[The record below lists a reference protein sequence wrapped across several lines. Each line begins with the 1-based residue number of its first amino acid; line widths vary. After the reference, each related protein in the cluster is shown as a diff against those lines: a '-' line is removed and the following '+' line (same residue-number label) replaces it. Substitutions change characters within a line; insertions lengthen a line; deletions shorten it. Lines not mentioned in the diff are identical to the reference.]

1 MDYYDNDID
10 REVDDILSQL
20 KNQTTPKTNDDFVAK
35 KINKDEM
42 EEFIINNAAAV
53 VQKASNLLDRFGT
66 MAANSADPDMVN
78 SVSGLVRSITSA
90 IDSLTKLKIAEDK
103 NNTQKEI
110 AQMNIKKPED
120 DKKSNG
126 LMMTRDDVI
135 KFLSNEVAKED

>member
-53 VQKASNLLDRFGT
+53 VQKASNLLDSFGT
-66 MAANSADPDMVN
+66 IAANSADPDMVN

-110 AQMNIKKPED
+110 AQMSVKKDNDESKP
-120 DKKSNG
+120 NG